1 MGSSGGI
8 VPRAD
13 DIRPLLEKDN
23 KGRMLGQLCFRH
35 RHNAGQYALPQ
46 ILPDLLQ
53 SPINAGACAMMAG
66 LVIVPVVSLLTP
78 KPDQKFIDDCFRCYD
93 TTTQVALKFSLPDEE
108 DE

>member
-1 MGSSGGI
+1 
-8 VPRAD
+8 
-13 DIRPLLEKDN
+13 
-23 KGRMLGQLCFRH
+23 
-35 RHNAGQYALPQ
+35 
-46 ILPDLLQ
+46 
-53 SPINAGACAMMAG
+53 MMAG